1 MSGEKTEKPTPQKLK
16 KARDEGQI
24 GKTPDLGAWAGIA
37 AASVLVPMTLEK
49 AVVKAREVVLQWPD
63 MMKDPDAGAA
73 LNMFRDGLMGAA
85 YAVAPLAVSMMLI
98 GIAGSGAQGGIH
110 VATKLLM
117 PKFSRLNPL
126 QGFKRIVGMQA
137 LWEGTKALI
146 KTTVLGAVLY
156 MQIKDLVPS
165 LMSSGNLPLA
175 VLLDMVKDAVISLI
189 RTAALAGLVMA
200 AADYFVV
207 RMRTMKQLKMSKQEI
222 KDEYK
227 KTEGDPHVK
236 GQIRARQHAMSRNRM
251 MSDVPK
257 ADVVLVNPTH
267 VAVAMRYEPEK
278 GAPRVIAKGQG
289 NVAQKIRDL
298 ATENRIPMIQ
308 DVPLARALYG
318 SCEIGAEIP
327 AEFYGAVAKVL
338 AFVMSLK
345 SRGSAA
351 GTHRLAA

>member
-1 MSGEKTEKPTPQKLK
+1 
-16 KARDEGQI
+16 
-24 GKTPDLGAWAGIA
+24 
-37 AASVLVPMTLEK
+37 MTLEK
-49 AVVKAREVVLQWPD
+49 AVAKAREVILRLPD
-63 MMKDPDAGAA
+63 VVENPDVGSA
-73 LNMFRDGLMGAA
+73 LDMFRDALLGSAF
-85 YAVAPLAVSMMLI
+85 AVAPLAVSMMLI
-98 GIAGSGAQGGIH
+98 GIIGSGAQGGIH

-126 QGFKRIVGMQA
+126 QGIKRIVGMQA
-137 LWEGTKALI
+137 LWEGFKALI
-146 KTTVLGAVLY
+146 KTLVLGGVLY
-156 MQIKDLVPS
+156 IQIKDLVPS
-165 LMSSGNLPLA
+165 LMTAGNLPLA
-175 VLLDMVKDAVISLI
+175 VLLDMVKDATIAII
-189 RTAALAGLVMA
+189 RTAAVAGLVMA

-207 RMRTMKQLKMSKQEI
+207 KMRTMKQLKMSLQEV

-236 GQIRARQHAMSRNRM
+236 GQIRARQHAMARNRM

-298 ATENRIPMIQ
+298 ASENRIPMIQ